1 MFDVECASSSG
12 IIVSSIKSPLLCYRN
27 IFPPFFF
34 AGMPLKCQFIL
45 SLCIW
50 IWFAYLFILFRV
62 LPPFP
67 KGVRGDWIEID
78 RCWWTNAFL
87 SLSAVVCKRQP
98 LFALK
103 ITDPLSENGYPWVLE
118 WISYTDRDNWPLS
131 SRVCNQLSLHQ
142 VNGRE
147 SV

>member
-12 IIVSSIKSPLLCYRN
+12 IIVFSIKSPLLCYRN
-27 IFPPFFF
+27 IFPLFFF
-34 AGMPLKCQFIL
+34 CKHAFEMPVHLTTLHMNLVC
-45 SLCIW
+45 
-50 IWFAYLFILFRV
+50 LFV

-118 WISYTDRDNWPLS
+118 WTSYTDRDNWPLS

-142 VNGRE
+142 EVSGRE